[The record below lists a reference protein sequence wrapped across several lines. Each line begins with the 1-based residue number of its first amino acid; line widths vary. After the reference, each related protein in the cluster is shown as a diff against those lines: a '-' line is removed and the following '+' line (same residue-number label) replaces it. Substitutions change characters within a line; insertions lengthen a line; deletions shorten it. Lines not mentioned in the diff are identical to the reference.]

1 LALVGLRTTRL
12 VTQECTRF
20 LGRRDSAY
28 ANYTSGSLCG
38 RAVAD
43 YAHTWPLLRV
53 PPNQHRVG
61 PLCQLEVSRD
71 TKTSTG
77 FVDPIPYSFAFGPPA
92 RVGSIRVCRKRRV
105 VVTLGFGRRVAHAI
119 NSSAI
124 FGWCL
129 VWVASHTTVSLKP
142 WCVPRCCGVPP
153 PSPAAVPSAHGT
165 LVWSFA
171 MRGKGATVCNRSYFV
186 LYLCVHQSGYG
197 EGMAAGTPPAESP
210 KNMCP
215 R

>member
-92 RVGSIRVCRKRRV
+92 RVGSIRVCRK
-105 VVTLGFGRRVAHAI
+105 T
-119 NSSAI
+119 
-124 FGWCL
+124 
-129 VWVASHTTVSLKP
+129 ASGSNAWLWVSLRARHQLERYLRM
-142 WCVPRCCGVPP
+142 VPRLGCQSHDCV
-153 PSPAAVPSAHGT
+153 AQTV
-165 LVWSFA
+165 VC
-171 MRGKGATVCNRSYFV
+171 ATVLWCAPPLPRCSTV
-186 LYLCVHQSGYG
+186 CTWHSGLVFCHEG
-197 EGMAAGTPPAESP
+197 EGGH
-210 KNMCP
+210 
-215 R
+215 RV